1 MNRFLPIFLTAGLSW
16 NLSATTSYQVV
27 SKKGKIFVKHPM
39 DTEWKELKT
48 KSLQDGTLLR
58 IDPNSRIQLEKVKE
72 IQGKRLISRR
82 ILLNRALITRLD
94 DDLARRMDTKDYP
107 LRDIWDTGSESKR
120 PANESP
126 LLSFSA
132 SFYRSI
138 VTLNKTPE
146 LPDVSEKGEE
156 EAISLN
162 VQMEKIELIYPN
174 NGSLFPWNGEFA
186 NFPIIWTPP
195 KNGLKYRI
203 YIWPDTEVRSTA
215 LLEQTGS
222 SYQASLSK
230 SGAYYIQIED
240 SNHTYRSDRIRII
253 IDKDLDRKSGS
264 ALAREKNNI
273 IPLFPLEN
281 SQFNS
286 TKSSKT
292 LVFQWKDPA
301 NEQLASEYEVV
312 LTQKGK
318 VFRRLKTKKR
328 TLTMELQAGS
338 YTWQVNRL
346 SKIDSLKSPSLKFEI
361 SSPKEPALILSQ
373 SGKAKKAET
382 IFLDFP

>member
-156 EAISLN
+156 
-162 VQMEKIELIYPN
+162 
-174 NGSLFPWNGEFA
+174 
-186 NFPIIWTPP
+186 
-195 KNGLKYRI
+195 
-203 YIWPDTEVRSTA
+203 
-215 LLEQTGS
+215 
-222 SYQASLSK
+222 
-230 SGAYYIQIED
+230 
-240 SNHTYRSDRIRII
+240 
-253 IDKDLDRKSGS
+253 
-264 ALAREKNNI
+264 
-273 IPLFPLEN
+273 
-281 SQFNS
+281 
-286 TKSSKT
+286 
-292 LVFQWKDPA
+292 
-301 NEQLASEYEVV
+301 
-312 LTQKGK
+312 
-318 VFRRLKTKKR
+318 
-328 TLTMELQAGS
+328 
-338 YTWQVNRL
+338 
-346 SKIDSLKSPSLKFEI
+346 
-361 SSPKEPALILSQ
+361 
-373 SGKAKKAET
+373 
-382 IFLDFP
+382 